1 MTMLKSCNSI
11 CCCFLR
17 KKEILFESNANEKS
31 KVKHVLSSQGN
42 TDGPKSSA
50 SIKSEDDV
58 KVICEANIE
67 HILSRQN
74 GSQNSIYRFVS
85 STESMTMSLHESIIE
100 EEELD
105 DAEICDSI
113 VYVVDGDPKYKT
125 EYEAC
130 SVYSDGLEA
139 DDKKYREGMH
149 NDNSGSGYSSDVTV
163 IDVSTIGSS
172 VIQCSKLPIISN
184 LSDDNE
190 DNHEV
195 RKKNEKPSKPCSSD
209 PRGFE
214 DAQHST
220 NDSLKQAVG
229 TTIETDLTSVEK
241 GNNAVE
247 CFLETQHKG
256 KRNSVGFR
264 IKYCHFAICYSQGQ
278 SVNTKKFNPNTSQVL
293 KRNTYTFYSVH
304 SLNILSTPK
313 DVLNN
318 GG

>member
-1 MTMLKSCNSI
+1 M
-11 CCCFLR
+11 R
-17 KKEILFESNANEKS
+17 KKEILFESNGNEKS
-31 KVKHVLSSQGN
+31 KIQHVLSSQGN

-85 STESMTMSLHESIIE
+85 SSESMTMSLHESIIE

-105 DAEICDSI
+105 DAEVCDSI

-125 EYEAC
+125 EYESA
-130 SVYSDGLEA
+130 SVYSDSLEA
-139 DDKKYREGMH
+139 DDKKYCDGMN

-172 VIQCSKLPIISN
+172 VIQPSKVPIISN
-184 LSDDNE
+184 LSDSIEENNE
-190 DNHEV
+190 E
-195 RKKNEKPSKPCSSD
+195 RKINEKPSKLCSSD
-209 PRGFE
+209 PKGFK
-214 DAQHST
+214 DTQHSG
-220 NDSLKQAVG
+220 NDSSKQAAG
-229 TTIETDLTSVEK
+229 TTIENGITSVKK
-241 GNNAVE
+241 GNNEVE
-247 CFLETQHKG
+247 FFVEAQHKG
-256 KRNSVGFR
+256 KCNSVGVR
-264 IKYCHFAICYSQGQ
+264 IKYRHFAICYSQGQ
-278 SVNTKKFNPNTSQVL
+278 SVNTKKFNQNTSQPP
-293 KRNTYTFYSVH
+293 KRKTYIFYSIH

-313 DVLNN
+313 DLLNN

>member
-1 MTMLKSCNSI
+1 MTMLKCCNSI

-17 KKEILFESNANEKS
+17 KKEILFESNANEKC
-31 KVKHVLSSQGN
+31 KVQHVLSSQGN
-42 TDGPKSSA
+42 TDVPKSSA

-85 STESMTMSLHESIIE
+85 SSESMTMSLHESIIE

-105 DAEICDSI
+105 DAEVCNSI
-113 VYVVDGDPKYKT
+113 VYVLDGDPKYKA

-130 SVYSDGLEA
+130 SVYSDDLEA
-139 DDKKYREGMH
+139 NNKKCLEGIN

-163 IDVSTIGSS
+163 IDVSTIGST
-172 VIQCSKLPIISN
+172 QPSKLPIINN

-190 DNHEV
+190 ETHEV
-195 RKKNEKPSKPCSSD
+195 GKMNGKPSKLCSND
-209 PRGFE
+209 PRGLE
-214 DAQHST
+214 DAHHAT

-229 TTIETDLTSVEK
+229 TRIETDFTSVEK
-241 GNNAVE
+241 GNNLVE
-247 CFLETQHKG
+247 CFLEVQHKG
-256 KRNSVGFR
+256 KRNSVGFC

-278 SVNTKKFNPNTSQVL
+278 SLNTKKFNQNTFQVR